1 MGEHQQL
8 VRVREL
14 ANEIIRLRLQDRTT
28 YDELELQNN
37 VELLSRSVV
46 DLVNIMLAEDVDS
59 STSLKATASK
69 MKMVYNNMHQAQAE
83 KKDYLHF

>member
-28 YDELELQNN
+28 YDELELRNN

-69 MKMVYNNMHQAQAE
+69 MKMVYNNMHQAE

>member
-69 MKMVYNNMHQAQAE
+69 MKMVYNNMHQAE
-83 KKDYLHF
+83 KKNYLHF

>member
-14 ANEIIRLRLQDRTT
+14 ANKIIRLRLQDRTT

-69 MKMVYNNMHQAQAE
+69 MKMVYNNMHQAE

>member
-69 MKMVYNNMHQAQAE
+69 MKMVYNNMHQAE

>member
-46 DLVNIMLAEDVDS
+46 DLVNIMLAEDGDS
-59 STSLKATASK
+59 STCLKATVSK
-69 MKMVYNNMHQAQAE
+69 MKMVYNNMHQAE

>member
-46 DLVNIMLAEDVDS
+46 DLVNIMLAEDGNS
-59 STSLKATASK
+59 STSLKATVSK
-69 MKMVYNNMHQAQAE
+69 MKMVYNNMHQAE

>member
-46 DLVNIMLAEDVDS
+46 DLVNIMLAEDGDS

-69 MKMVYNNMHQAQAE
+69 MKMVYNNMHQAE

>member
-14 ANEIIRLRLQDRTT
+14 ANEIIRLRLQDRRT

-59 STSLKATASK
+59 PTSLKATASK
-69 MKMVYNNMHQAQAE
+69 MKMVYNNMHQVE

>member
-69 MKMVYNNMHQAQAE
+69 MKMVYNNMYQAE

>member
-69 MKMVYNNMHQAQAE
+69 MKMVYHNMHQAE

>member
-69 MKMVYNNMHQAQAE
+69 MKMVYNNMHRAE

>member
-46 DLVNIMLAEDVDS
+46 DLVNIMLAEDGDS
-59 STSLKATASK
+59 STSLKATVSK
-69 MKMVYNNMHQAQAE
+69 MKMVYNNMHQAE

>member
-14 ANEIIRLRLQDRTT
+14 ANEIIRLRLRDRTT

-69 MKMVYNNMHQAQAE
+69 MKMVYNNMHQAE

>member
-69 MKMVYNNMHQAQAE
+69 MKMVYNNMHQAE
-83 KKDYLHF
+83 KKIICISNC

>member
-37 VELLSRSVV
+37 IELLSRSVV

-69 MKMVYNNMHQAQAE
+69 MKMVYNNMHQAE

>member
-69 MKMVYNNMHQAQAE
+69 MKMVYNNMHQAE
-83 KKDYLHF
+83 KKGYLHF

>member
-37 VELLSRSVV
+37 LELLSRSVV

-69 MKMVYNNMHQAQAE
+69 MKMVYNNMHQAE

>member
-59 STSLKATASK
+59 STSLEATASK
-69 MKMVYNNMHQAQAE
+69 MKMVYNNMHQAE

>member
-69 MKMVYNNMHQAQAE
+69 MKMVYNNMHQPE

>member
-59 STSLKATASK
+59 STSLKATVSK
-69 MKMVYNNMHQAQAE
+69 MKMVYNNMHQAE

>member
-69 MKMVYNNMHQAQAE
+69 MKMVYNNMHQTE

>member
-46 DLVNIMLAEDVDS
+46 DLVNIILAEDVDS

-69 MKMVYNNMHQAQAE
+69 MKMVYNNMHQAE

>member
-69 MKMVYNNMHQAQAE
+69 MKMVYNNMHQAE
-83 KKDYLHF
+83 KKDY

>member
-28 YDELELQNN
+28 YDELDLQNN

-69 MKMVYNNMHQAQAE
+69 MKMVYNNMHQAE

>member
-59 STSLKATASK
+59 TTSLKATASK
-69 MKMVYNNMHQAQAE
+69 MKMVYNNMHQAG

>member
-69 MKMVYNNMHQAQAE
+69 MKMVYNNMHQAG

>member
-69 MKMVYNNMHQAQAE
+69 MKMVYNNMHQAE
-83 KKDYLHF
+83 KKDYLHL